1 MISQQLSGETE
12 TSSAAKQLVAGEP
25 DVGGEIRRG
34 CRDRL
39 QSFLLRSFLCPT
51 HALKNRS
58 RLLTTAVRTVQD
70 SRGPEC
76 CAAVFD
82 YKTFRSSG
90 RYSDALL
97 HDSPPVPIHQLLLQS
112 CTETL
117 GNRIVPAVPCVAHA
131 ATDFMT
137 SQRRLKRRAAVLTA
151 TIRRQQKTPCTPRR
165 PTAICRPER
174 KTSVDISWLIDHPT
188 TRREYTSILQT
199 RYKNPASVLM

>member
-1 MISQQLSGETE
+1 VISQQLSGETE

-25 DVGGEIRRG
+25 DVGGVIRRG

-97 HDSPPVPIHQLLLQS
+97 HDSPTCADTPAPSAVMHRNSRKPHCPSSSLCGS
-112 CTETL
+112 CCNGFYDE
-117 GNRIVPAVPCVAHA
+117 PAP
-131 ATDFMT
+131 
-137 SQRRLKRRAAVLTA
+137 
-151 TIRRQQKTPCTPRR
+151 PETPRSSTDCHDPKATENSVHAQATHR
-165 PTAICRPER
+165 HLQAR
-174 KTSVDISWLIDHPT
+174 K
-188 TRREYTSILQT
+188 
-199 RYKNPASVLM
+199 KNVR